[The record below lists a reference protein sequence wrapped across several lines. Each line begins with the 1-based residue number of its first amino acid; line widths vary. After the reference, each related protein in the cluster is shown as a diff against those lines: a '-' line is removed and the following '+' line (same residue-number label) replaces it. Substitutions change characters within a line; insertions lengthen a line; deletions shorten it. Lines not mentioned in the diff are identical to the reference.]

1 MHHTI
6 LRFLTDNTGPS
17 KNVNVVWLE
26 AEAISPRV
34 NEWCGGTGTQ
44 MLLMGVNICEGQFG
58 HKSKTLK

>member
-26 AEAISPRV
+26 AEAISPRINDSAV
-34 NEWCGGTGTQ
+34 EQALRCY
-44 MLLMGVNICEGQFG
+44 
-58 HKSKTLK
+58 